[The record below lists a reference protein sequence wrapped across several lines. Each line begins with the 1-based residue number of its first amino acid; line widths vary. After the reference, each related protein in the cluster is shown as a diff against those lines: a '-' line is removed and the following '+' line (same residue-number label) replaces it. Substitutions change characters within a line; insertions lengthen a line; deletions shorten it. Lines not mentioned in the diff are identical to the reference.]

1 MQKAIYILCFL
12 CLPVLLKAQLF
23 KLDENSKV
31 LVTGTSTMH
40 DWESRVEEVS
50 GSLEA
55 TIHNSLVTT
64 IKSLDLFLEV
74 ESINSGKKKMDK
86 LTYQAFHSEVNP
98 QITFVMSSVK
108 SLEADSATV
117 IGTLSM
123 AGNTHE
129 IEVNGNVKVNAETIQ
144 ITSSKTIDMT
154 QFGMER
160 PTAMLGAIKVGA
172 EITVDFNLI
181 FINVT
186 RTNN

>member
-1 MQKAIYILCFL
+1 
-12 CLPVLLKAQLF
+12 
-23 KLDENSKV
+23 
-31 LVTGTSTMH
+31 MH
-40 DWESRVEEVS
+40 DWESPVEDIS
-50 GSLEA
+50 GTLEA
-55 TIHNSLVTT
+55 VITAGELTT
-64 IKSLDLFLEV
+64 IEALDLVFLV

-86 LTYQAFHSEVNP
+86 LTYKAFQSENNP
-98 QITFVMSSVK
+98 QITFTMSSVK

-117 IGTLSM
+117 IGMLSM

-129 IEVNGNVKVNAETIQ
+129 IEVNGNVEANAETIQ
-144 ITSSKTIDMT
+144 ITASKTIDMT